1 MREFLDD
8 GRIEFGPARSDDA
21 QIRAE
26 ILSCLAKSPS
36 LDTRGVDVHVFG
48 GQVRLE
54 GRVPERK
61 TARAIKEIAARCA
74 GVRSVEERLRVARPR
89 GRKP

>member
-8 GRIEFGPARSDDA
+8 GRVEFRPAPSDDA

-26 ILSCLAKSPS
+26 ILSRLKMNPW
-36 LDTRGVDVHVFG
+36 LDASGVDVHVFG

-74 GVRSVEERLRVARPR
+74 GVRSVEERLQVGRARR
-89 GRKP
+89 RSA

>member
-1 MREFLDD
+1 
-8 GRIEFGPARSDDA
+8 
-21 QIRAE
+21 
-26 ILSCLAKSPS
+26 
-36 LDTRGVDVHVFG
+36 VHVFG

-74 GVRSVEERLRVARPR
+74 GVRSVDERLQVGRARR
-89 GRKP
+89 RSA